1 MAKTAS
7 YPKFS
12 PASTYKHP
20 IMGKVEV
27 YDFTKAKRGAPMSDG
42 AGAQTDFFRNNAE
55 IDNPKQFGIKLFST
69 SIEAFAAFQR
79 QRMAAKARVAPPVGC
94 MVQWKIGRWSRW
106 GYKTCIADTSCPTAA
121 VLLAVPEARERYNGW
136 AKWADRTSYTV
147 AENMEF
153 FRKDTDW
160 LLQYK
165 RDANGKIVERD
176 FQYVRRPL
184 RDLLQDPRLE
194 GFDHDDNGNPRD
206 FRPRWSIDNYDA
218 ASRSSTLLKTLKGIS
233 LTGTQYDNLWEIHDD
248 GTYSFQRDTRLELGS
263 EWVRRDGARMGNDL
277 HNGNIGVWRGRA
289 VCIDFGFHCV
299 LSKLNELDNDTMPV
313 SNNGEDHFVFA

>member
-106 GYKTCIADTSCPTAA
+106 GYKTCIADTSCPTEA
-121 VLLAVPEARERYNGW
+121 VILAVPEARARYNGW

-160 LLQYK
+160 LLPFV
-165 RDANGKIVERD
+165 RNAEGRIVERD
-176 FQYVRRPL
+176 FQYVRRPKA
-184 RDLLQDPRLE
+184 DLLQDPRLE
-194 GFDHDDNGNPRD
+194 GFDPDIDGMPRD

-299 LSKLNELDNDTMPV
+299 LSKLNELDNDTAQLA
-313 SNNGEDHFVFA
+313 SL

>member
-42 AGAQTDFFRNNAE
+42 AGAQTDFFLNNAE

-94 MVQWKIGRWSRW
+94 MVQWKVGRWSRW
-106 GYKTCIADTSCPTAA
+106 GYKTCIADTSSSTHATI
-121 VLLAVPEARERYNGW
+121 LAVPEARKRYNEW
-136 AKWADRTSYTV
+136 AKWADRTEFTI

-160 LLQYK
+160 LLPFV
-165 RDANGKIVERD
+165 RNAEGRIVERD
-176 FQYVRRPL
+176 FQYVRRPKA
-184 RDLLQDPRLE
+184 DLLQDPRLE
-194 GFDHDDNGNPRD
+194 GFDFDIDGLARD
-206 FRPRWSIDNYDA
+206 FRPKWSIDNFDA
-218 ASRSSTLLKTLKGIS
+218 ACRSSNLRKALEGIN
-233 LTGTQYDNLWEIHDD
+233 LTGTQYDNIWDLHDNGD
-248 GTYSFQRDTRLELGS
+248 YTFQRDPRLSLGS
-263 EWVRRDGARMGNDL
+263 KWRKSDSATMGNDL

-299 LSKLNELDNDTMPV
+299 LSKLNELDNDTVPV

>member
-27 YDFTKAKRGAPMSDG
+27 YDFTNAKRGAPMSDG

-121 VLLAVPEARERYNGW
+121 VLLAVPAARERYNAW
-136 AKWADRTSYTV
+136 AEWADRTSYTV

-160 LLQYK
+160 HLQYK
-165 RDANGKIVERD
+165 RNADGKVVERD
-176 FQYVRRPL
+176 FQYVRRPY

-194 GFDHDDNGNPRD
+194 GFSPDDNGNPRD

-263 EWVRRDGARMGNDL
+263 EWMRRDEARMGNDL

-299 LSKLNELDNDTMPV
+299 LSNLNELDNDTVPL
-313 SNNGEDHFVFA
+313 SNNGEDQFVFA